1 MIAKN
6 HCLFTLIYARF
17 GLNKR
22 KRLVMTTAA
31 CRFECIH
38 MRNNRNT
45 RILNSDFLDFA
56 PKPNNKYEII
66 DIVAEWNANNLHIV
80 RHSIKFCGIFHTL
93 WLIPTPW
100 LLLVF
105 FSFALCQSHSS
116 NTNGDY
122 ESAGIH
128 RHTHTRTQKVH
139 GTYVNERYNV
149 FYYR

>member
-105 FSFALCQSHSS
+105 SRSLFAKATVATPTVIMRAQAY
-116 NTNGDY
+116 TD
-122 ESAGIH
+122 
-128 RHTHTRTQKVH
+128 THTRTQKVH